1 MTGPTRD
8 FWQERLAAN
17 DTPWDRGDASPQ
29 LAAWL
34 GSIALTPCRI
44 LVPGCGAG
52 HEVAVLAGAGFDV
65 TALDYAPAAIDL
77 TRERLA
83 RANLQATLV
92 QADALEWQPAT
103 PSTQSTNKPACAR
116 CTPISGESMPTN
128 PRFEGFESQ

>member
-17 DTPWDRGDASPQ
+17 DTPWDRGDASPR

-52 HEVAVLAGAGFDV
+52 PERAVLAGGGVA
-65 TALDYAPAAIDL
+65 APPPVAPPGEI
-77 TRERLA
+77 TRTRNLLA
-83 RANLQATLV
+83 R
-92 QADALEWQPAT
+92 PICRRR
-103 PSTQSTNKPACAR
+103 SSKPMR
-116 CTPISGESMPTN
+116 SNGSL
-128 PRFEGFESQ
+128 PRL